1 MNVRIAPLISC
12 AALTDEVECYAL
24 AFLLQCRFQCRRVDK
39 YWLIITVDE
48 SRRIDRNS
56 KISELVSKAPQVFHC
71 LIHCHELTPKR
82 GIIHCSF
89 LLGITVHRI
98 IVQNYNE
105 AIPRLP
111 RQRLSCM
118 VSVHKATNCE
128 SISKWLIHVGW
139 KGLSDLF
146 ARRGIYQ
153 VSPILAMKGIHV
165 YVWFTHIKHH
175 IIIHVFLDICEDME
189 ECLKVPLSW

>member
-1 MNVRIAPLISC
+1 MNVCSVPFNSRT
-12 AALTDEVECYAL
+12 ALTDEVECN
-24 AFLLQCRFQCRRVDK
+24 AFTFLFQCIFRNQQVDK
-39 YWLIITVDE
+39 DQIIITVDE
-48 SRRIDRNS
+48 SRPIYRNDNHV
-56 KISELVSKAPQVFHC
+56 ELVLKSPQLFLY

-128 SISKWLIHVGW
+128 SISK
-139 KGLSDLF
+139 
-146 ARRGIYQ
+146 
-153 VSPILAMKGIHV
+153 
-165 YVWFTHIKHH
+165 
-175 IIIHVFLDICEDME
+175 
-189 ECLKVPLSW
+189 